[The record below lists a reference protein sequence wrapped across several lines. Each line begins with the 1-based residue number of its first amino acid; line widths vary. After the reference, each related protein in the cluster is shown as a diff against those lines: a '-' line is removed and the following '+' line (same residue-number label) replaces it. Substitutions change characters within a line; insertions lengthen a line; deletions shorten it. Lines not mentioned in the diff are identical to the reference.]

1 MKFNYKFPLNELA
14 IKPPKLR
21 FCLAKYK
28 FLCYKPKPKTSII
41 VVKKLKS
48 VLFRSFLEDPLAFID
63 KNGD

>member
-28 FLCYKPKPKTSII
+28 FYAGWIDPEGI
-41 VVKKLKS
+41 
-48 VLFRSFLEDPLAFID
+48 RSTTKIH
-63 KNGD
+63 

>member
-28 FLCYKPKPKTSII
+28 FYPGWIDPEVFEVPQKYADKE
-41 VVKKLKS
+41 VKKLHDQG
-48 VLFRSFLEDPLAFID
+48 R
-63 KNGD
+63 